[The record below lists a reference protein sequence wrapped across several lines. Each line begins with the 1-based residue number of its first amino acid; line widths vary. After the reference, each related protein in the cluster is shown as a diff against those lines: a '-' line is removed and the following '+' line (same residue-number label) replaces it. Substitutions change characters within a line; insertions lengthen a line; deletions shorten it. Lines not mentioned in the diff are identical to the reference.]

1 MAYQDSILHPD
12 FKVGVLGGGQL
23 GKMLAQAANNWHL
36 PLYLLDDSDTF
47 PAGRVSP
54 FFSEGSFKNYDDV
67 YNFGKDKEVLTI
79 EIEHVNTEAL
89 RQLKKEGVSVHPAP
103 DQLDIIKDK
112 GLQKQFYD
120 RHNIPTSPFALY
132 ENEDAVRKA
141 VAEGNRPLPF
151 VQKSRTAGYDG
162 RGVSIIRSEADL
174 KDKLLSGPC
183 MIEDLVEMDK
193 EIAVIVARNESGQT
207 QAFPAVEMAFNP
219 DANLVEF
226 LFCPA
231 NISEEVEAKAEALAV
246 QVINTYGI
254 SGLLAVELFLD
265 KAGNLLVNEVA
276 PRPHNSG
283 HHTIDSCYT
292 SQFEQHLRAI
302 LNLPLGSTKMKSPSV
317 MVNLLG
323 APGHTGP
330 AYYKNLEECLK
341 IEGAHFHLYGK
352 TTTKPFRK
360 MGHATIVDESME
372 RAVGKARWIQ
382 EKLEIISG
390 V

>member
-23 GKMLAQAANNWHL
+23 GKMMAQAANNWHL
-36 PLYLLDDSDTF
+36 PLFLLDTDNSF

-54 FFSEGSFKNYDDV
+54 FFTEGNFKDYDDV
-67 YNFGKDKEVLTI
+67 YNFGKDKQVLTI

-89 RQLKKEGVSVHPAP
+89 HQLEKEGVKVHPAP
-103 DQLDIIKDK
+103 AKLDIIKDK
-112 GLQKQFYD
+112 GLQKQFYAA
-120 RHNIPTSPFALY
+120 HNIPTAPFRLY
-132 ENEDAVRKA
+132 KDESEVKQA
-141 VAEGNRPLPF
+141 VALGERPLPF

-162 RGVSIIRSEADL
+162 RGVSIIRSKADL
-174 KDKLLSGPC
+174 EEKLLPGPC

-219 DANLVEF
+219 EANLVEF

-231 NISEEVEAKAEALAV
+231 NINKEVEAKAEALAAE
-246 QVINTYGI
+246 VINAYGI
-254 SGLLAVELFLD
+254 CGLLAVELFLD
-265 KAGNLLVNEVA
+265 KEGNLLVNEVA

-323 APGHTGP
+323 APDHTGP
-330 AYYKNLEECLK
+330 VHYKHLEECLK

-352 TTTKPFRK
+352 STTKPFRK
-360 MGHATIVDESME
+360 MGHATIVDESLE

-382 EKLEIISG
+382 EKLEIVSG
-390 V
+390 S